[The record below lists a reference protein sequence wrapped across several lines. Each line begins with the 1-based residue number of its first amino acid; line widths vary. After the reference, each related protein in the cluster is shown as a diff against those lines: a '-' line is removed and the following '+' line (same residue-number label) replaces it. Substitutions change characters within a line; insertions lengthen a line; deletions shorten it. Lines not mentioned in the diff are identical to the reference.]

1 MGYAKG
7 TLTYSSVVL
16 KKDEKKEKPLLPY
29 TVENGVI
36 YFRCAECSSLHRY
49 PENSAIPSQLIDGV
63 VKCFL
68 ERLSHLV
75 DWERVTFPELLEI
88 FKRNG

>member
-16 KKDEKKEKPLLPY
+16 KREEQQEKPLLPY

-49 PENSAIPSQLIDGV
+49 PEDSAIPPHLVNGV
-63 VKCFL
+63 VKRFL

-75 DWERVTFPELLEI
+75 DWEHVTFPELLEI
-88 FKRNG
+88 FKKNG